1 MDTPAFVSPVVF
13 SEISGRNVYEIR
25 KLANMGELPCERIGK
40 HMKIPVNKAL
50 EVLVERANK
59 NMLNKPSQI
68 LPNREL
74 SEEKANT
81 LKKLLS

>member
-1 MDTPAFVSPVVF
+1 MQTPAFASPVVF
-13 SEISGRNVYEIR
+13 SKISGRAVEEIR
-25 KLANMGELPCERIGK
+25 KLAKTGELPCERVGK
-40 HMKIPVNKAL
+40 HIKIPVNKAL

-68 LPNREL
+68 LPAREL
-74 SEEKANT
+74 SAEKANI